1 MGVGVEDT
9 VLAPESEFQLQAAY
23 SPSPS
28 PPPSQQSGRS
38 LRQTKGASELP
49 PRAVPASAG
58 LLPPPPGLQFFGKFG
73 GGGGESC
80 AVTVGLAL
88 VGPQEGICF
97 LGSRLSYFPLL
108 GAFSSLLQKPD
119 THFQTTSGLDSLRGC
134 GAVSSLWFG
143 VQGAGRTS
151 LVLMEMFWLCSAH
164 CGRDC

>member
-1 MGVGVEDT
+1 MGVGVEDA

-28 PPPSQQSGRS
+28 PPPVSSPAGPSVRPREQASSSLGLSQPLLVSFLHPLAFGS
-38 LRQTKGASELP
+38 LGSFRGC
-49 PRAVPASAG
+49 
-58 LLPPPPGLQFFGKFG
+58 
-73 GGGGESC
+73 GESC

-97 LGSRLSYFPLL
+97 LGSRLSYLPLL

-119 THFQTTSGLDSLRGC
+119 THFQTTSGLHSLRGC
-134 GAVSSLWFG
+134 AAVSSLWFG
-143 VQGAGRTS
+143 VQGAGWTS
-151 LVLMEMFWLCSAH
+151 LVLMEMFWLCSVH